1 MKMSED
7 LANMKSDK
15 VVDARAESC
24 PGPLLAAKK
33 AMTKVPMGGILEV
46 WSADAGTK
54 RDIPLW
60 CKKIGHQY
68 LGDVEDKGFF
78 KVFVKRNR

>member
-1 MKMSED
+1 MSED
-7 LANMKSDK
+7 LANIKADV

-33 AMTKVPMGGILEV
+33 QMTKVPKEGILEV

-54 RDIPLW
+54 RDLPLW
-60 CKKIGHQY
+60 CKKIGHEY
-68 LGDVEDKGFF
+68 LGDLEDTGYF
-78 KVFVKRNR
+78 KAFIRRKR

>member
-1 MKMSED
+1 MSED
-7 LANMKSDK
+7 LANIKADV

-33 AMTKVPMGGILEV
+33 QMTKVPKEGILEV

-54 RDIPLW
+54 RDLPLW
-60 CKKIGHQY
+60 CKKIGHEY
-68 LGDVEDKGFF
+68 LGDLEATGYF
-78 KVFVKRNR
+78 KAFIRRKR